1 MLAVYCG
8 ATSEDI
14 NRTKVKMGGCFTNYK
29 NNQHLHK
36 IHTY

>member
-14 NRTKVKMGGCFTNYK
+14 NRTKVKMGGCFTNY
-29 NNQHLHK
+29 NSILQINQ
-36 IHTY
+36 